1 MVIFSEG
8 LMVVVGVK
16 VLLSISSDT
25 ADTTGGS
32 KSALARMI
40 KGWFELQG
48 IFQGHLLQRQRPL
61 TAPGR

>member
-25 ADTTGGS
+25 VDTMGGS